1 MRRDSSLVSRP
12 FAGSASPQLVP
23 DRSNGLALG
32 EGAFLL
38 VGLTLLDYVGA
49 ISFTDWPVHPFLFA
63 VVLLS
68 AQYGI
73 HGGILAAVGAIGLS
87 HIDGWPSRPIDM
99 SYAAYFG
106 YVWADALSW
115 VLAGLMV
122 GAVTSN
128 RVRVMQEQAAK
139 LHKAMLAENLI
150 AAQYEVLAQRT
161 HQLERQLA
169 NHTDAGNASAS
180 AEAVVR
186 PRPKSHK
193 SPRQTPGQSDARL

>member
-1 MRRDSSLVSRP
+1 MHHDSSLVSRHLSGP
-12 FAGSASPQLVP
+12 ASSHLVP
-23 DRSNGLALG
+23 SRSTGLALV
-32 EGAFLL
+32 EGAVLL

-49 ISFTDWPVHPFLFA
+49 IPFTDWPVHPFLFA

-73 HGGILAAVGAIGLS
+73 HGGILAALGAIGLS
-87 HIDGWPSRPIDM
+87 HIDGWPPRPIDM

-115 VLAGLMV
+115 MLAGLMV

-128 RVRVMQEQAAK
+128 RARVIQEQAAK
-139 LHKAMLAENLI
+139 LRKAVLAESLI
-150 AAQYEVLAQRT
+150 ATQYEVLAQRT

-169 NHTDAGNASAS
+169 SQADTGQAQVPDV
-180 AEAVVR
+180 AVA
-186 PRPKSHK
+186 RPKPKAHK
-193 SPRQTPGQSDARL
+193 LVPQSIANAG

>member
-1 MRRDSSLVSRP
+1 MHHDSSLVSRHFSGP
-12 FAGSASPQLVP
+12 TSPQQLLP
-23 DRSNGLALG
+23 SRSNSLALA
-32 EGAFLL
+32 EGAVLL
-38 VGLTLLDYVGA
+38 VGLTLLDYVGVA
-49 ISFTDWPVHPFLFA
+49 PFADWPVHPFLFA

-73 HGGILAAVGAIGLS
+73 LGGILSALAAIGLS
-87 HIDGWPSRPIDM
+87 HIDGWPARPIDM

-115 VLAGLMV
+115 MLAGLMV

-128 RVRVMQEQAAK
+128 RARVIQEQAAK
-139 LHKAMLAENLI
+139 LRKATLAESLI

-169 NHTDAGNASAS
+169 SNTETADARPPIAML
-180 AEAVVR
+180 VR
-186 PRPKSHK
+186 PRSRPQKSA
-193 SPRQTPGQSDARL
+193 RQNAAKAG